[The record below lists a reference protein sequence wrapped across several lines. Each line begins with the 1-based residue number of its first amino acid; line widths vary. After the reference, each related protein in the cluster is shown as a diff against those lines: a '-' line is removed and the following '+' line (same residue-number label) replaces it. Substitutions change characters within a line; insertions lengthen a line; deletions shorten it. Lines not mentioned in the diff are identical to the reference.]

1 MAALLP
7 SVSTA
12 AATPGSA
19 LIALDAIR
27 KSYNVGRPSEAEVLH
42 GLQLQVGAGE
52 FIALMGPSG
61 SGKSTLLNILGLLE
75 PMTSGS
81 YLLQGEPV
89 QGLGDAALTL
99 RRRHT
104 LGFVF
109 QFHHLLPAFS
119 TLENVTL
126 PALMGEGRVSS
137 TQRERARSLLDAV
150 GLARAMDK
158 RPGELSGGM
167 QQRVAIARALVMDPP
182 LVLADEPTGNLD
194 TASSGEVFALL
205 RRIHAERGTT
215 FIVVTHD
222 PRLAARCDRL
232 VELVDGRIARN
243 QAIADGAE
251 PVPAEASLSRVG

>member
-1 MAALLP
+1 MPAANP
-7 SVSTA
+7 ASA
-12 AATPGSA
+12 AAAVPGSE
-19 LIALDAIR
+19 LIALEAVK

-42 GLQLQVGAGE
+42 GLNLRVEVGE

-81 YLLQGEPV
+81 YRLQGEPV
-89 QGLGDAALTL
+89 QGLDDAALTL

-119 TLENVTL
+119 ALENVTL

-137 TQRERARSLLDAV
+137 KQRERARSLLDAV
-150 GLARAMDK
+150 GLAKAMDK

-194 TASSGEVFALL
+194 TASSAEVFALL

-222 PRLAARCDRL
+222 PRLGARCDRL
-232 VELVDGRIARN
+232 VELVDGRIARD
-243 QAIADGAE
+243 APIDPGVE
-251 PVPAEASLSRVG
+251 PVPSAPPLQP